1 MMGILSPQPCPVRPR
16 PLTWASAGAAWN
28 RSGLSPRDPTGL
40 GQRQQRRAGPGPR
53 NSARATPSKPSTPAG
68 SHRCGPGPGPLTP
81 RGGEGWEGSQL
92 GPGVTAA
99 ASTGSVLRH
108 DAGTPAWPRPGVCG
122 ARPAPGPS
130 PRPLPARPG
139 AEGGVWAVGRRSGAE
154 VRGGGQGR
162 DRAERVSAPG
172 LSDPGAAGTRQ
183 PAERER
189 RGEADRC

>member
-1 MMGILSPQPCPVRPR
+1 MGIRSPQPCPVRPR
-16 PLTWASAGAAWN
+16 PLTWASAGAARN

-92 GPGVTAA
+92 GPGVPAA

-122 ARPAPGPS
+122 ARP
-130 PRPLPARPG
+130 RPLPARPG
-139 AEGGVWAVGRRSGAE
+139 AEGGVWAVGRRSGAGS
-154 VRGGGQGR
+154 RGASVHAR
-162 DRAERVSAPG
+162 PSRPASRRNAPARRAR
-172 LSDPGAAGTRQ
+172 T
-183 PAERER
+183 ER
-189 RGEADRC
+189 RS